1 MSEVKTLMLGEFHKS
16 DVYYLSDLIARELE
30 EIGIEAES
38 FAFEKEPVSSSRAN
52 SACTVGRR
60 SQGIA

>member
-30 EIGIEAES
+30 EMGIEAES
-38 FAFEKEPVSSSRAN
+38 FAFHIEVEYTEAKEE
-52 SACTVGRR
+52 
-60 SQGIA
+60 